1 MDYTYY
7 CSCYKFLHLSLNGSF
22 TPRPLPPQVNMPTPK
37 RWAQTQVSLQS
48 LATRCGKL
56 LDRWAV
62 GPLGR
67 WGTQAEQTAFL
78 RLR

>member
-22 TPRPLPPQVNMPTPK
+22 TPRPLPPQVNMPTPN

-48 LATRCGKL
+48 LATMRQV
-56 LDRWAV
+56 V

-67 WGTQAEQTAFL
+67 WAAGPLGDTS
-78 RLR
+78 